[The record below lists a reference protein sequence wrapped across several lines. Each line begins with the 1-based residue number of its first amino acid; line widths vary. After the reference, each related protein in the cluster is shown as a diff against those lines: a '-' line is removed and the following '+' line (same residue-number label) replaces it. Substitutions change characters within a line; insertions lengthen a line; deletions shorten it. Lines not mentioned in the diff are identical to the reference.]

1 MSLSVVLKGD
11 GASLRVFISFF
22 GGEVVLVMHLVE
34 FVCALVL
41 GYDSES
47 LLVVMHLVDG
57 VCKASDVI
65 LCQSV
70 EVDSVCL
77 PVGVFD

>member
-22 GGEVVLVMHLVE
+22 GEEVVLVMHLVE

-47 LLVVMHLVDG
+47 LLIVMHLVDG